1 MVENHKTLGVHIM
14 SRQLERL
21 SNLGLKTTQLSATA
35 DIRVTGDKLSQSDL
49 AYGLSGLSAEAMAWA
64 SLAYVNSN
72 DEKSLNMLVSRITK
86 LLLRRYPKTPP
97 KVLIGLVKVCFHE
110 ALINNRNLKN
120 SEKTERKGLT
130 TAAKA
135 RAMGINRSSFYK
147 NKDRYDEIIN
157 AVVYVINRWECQIEE
172 NVKKRLSK

>member
-1 MVENHKTLGVHIM
+1 MGK
-14 SRQLERL
+14 QLERL
-21 SNLGLKTTQLSATA
+21 SFAGLKTTRLSATSG
-35 DIRVTGDKLSQSDL
+35 IRVTGEKLSQSDI
-49 AYGLSGLSAEAMAWA
+49 AYALSGLGVEATAWA

-72 DEKSLNMLVSRITK
+72 DEKSLNMLVSRISQ

-110 ALINNRNLKN
+110 ALINDRQLENG
-120 SEKTERKGLT
+120 EKTERKGLT

-147 NKDRYDEIIN
+147 NKDKYDEIIN
-157 AVVYVINRWECQIEE
+157 AVMYVINRWESQIEE
-172 NVKKRLSK
+172 SVSSRLAKE

>member
-1 MVENHKTLGVHIM
+1 
-14 SRQLERL
+14 
-21 SNLGLKTTQLSATA
+21 LKTTRLSATSG
-35 DIRVTGDKLSQSDL
+35 IRVTGEKLSQSDI
-49 AYGLSGLSAEAMAWA
+49 AYALSGLGVEATAWA

-72 DEKSLNMLVSRITK
+72 DEKSLNMLVSRISQ
-86 LLLRRYPKTPP
+86 LLLKRHPKTPP

-110 ALINNRNLKN
+110 ALINDRKLENG
-120 SEKTERKGLT
+120 EKTERKGLT

-147 NKDRYDEIIN
+147 NKDKYDEIIN
-157 AVVYVINRWECQIEE
+157 AVTYVINRWESQIEE